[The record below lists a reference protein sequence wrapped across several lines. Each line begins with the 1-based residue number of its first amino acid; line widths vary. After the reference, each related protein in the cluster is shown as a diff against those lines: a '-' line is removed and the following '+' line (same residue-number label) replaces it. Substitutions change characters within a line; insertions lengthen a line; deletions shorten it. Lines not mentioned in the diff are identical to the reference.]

1 MPTPPTYTNAFR
13 IVGSAA
19 ELPTGQAS
27 WGYFRSPIIAVASTV
42 NSAANTSSWDYN
54 SVAYP
59 QIDYVVNNLFR
70 TWAPFQLQAVFDGS
84 GGFTIQ
90 PWQLGDPP
98 NYDYPLVDENDF
110 NYGIVAAT
118 VYAYDL
124 SVPGPATFTV
134 LAESG
139 NHNGVAQATTFTT
152 PITAIVLP

>member
-13 IVGSAA
+13 VVGSAA
-19 ELPTGQAS
+19 ELPSGQPS
-27 WGYFRSPIIAVASTV
+27 WGFFRSPLIAVASTV
-42 NSAANTSSWDYN
+42 NSAASTSSWDYD

-70 TWAPFQLQAVFDGS
+70 TWFPFQLQAVFDSS

-110 NYGIVAAT
+110 NYGIVAGT
-118 VYAYDL
+118 VTAGTGGG
-124 SVPGPATFTV
+124 SGTFTI

-139 NHNGVAQATTFTT
+139 NHNGVAQATSFYQ
-152 PITAIVLP
+152 PITAITLP